1 MSKNQHKCSLPVK
14 DDSGLPKLA
23 PNAHWAKKLGRVL
36 RMLIVVNPNHTK
48 CKKLFRNKAEARK
61 ERKRH
66 ISGPHYF
73 VIHPLSTLDAILDA
87 TFVILWL
94 YFLIVEPLIN
104 FLGVEIID
112 SIVDVHRKVMTPIQ
126 LVLISLFFNRGYIDE
141 KNNRIVL
148 ESKKIIRRYLFT
160 YFIFDYLST
169 YFALEIP
176 AGWIIQREEI
186 KRIAEMTAYFI
197 RVFAYSVRI
206 PTVIEYMNYSL
217 GNLKFNKTLAS
228 LICHT
233 VKTYLILHIFS
244 FMIFVLPI
252 LYYIIRQSFPRRS
265 WIIKTAVYAMEPTQ
279 KYFAAFRLVFC
290 LFFGISYVY
299 IEVLNE
305 QIYAVIISFTGR
317 LYTLYLLADILS
329 MLGITGVSESKYQRS
344 MSSIQHYMANQH
356 LPDNIKQRVLR
367 YCKFKFEGQYFE
379 ENQIRSTLSDNLRAE
394 LFLFSARKIIQKVEL
409 FKQLPHSAIASIMEV
424 MKSETFSPNDIIV
437 TIGSEISEVYFVSS
451 GTVAVTNSAGYELCH
466 LDDGDEFGT
475 SCLFF
480 QKQKYAVVAI
490 ETTEVFVINKNEL
503 MEFVHPYPDVLNG
516 FYRSAK
522 ERLAKLKH
530 LGDRAATRDIDLF
543 RELESGNILEAR
555 EARLTADH

>member
-1 MSKNQHKCSLPVK
+1 MSKNQHRCSLPVK
-14 DDSGLPKLA
+14 DDYGLPKLA

-36 RMLIVVNPNHTK
+36 RKLIVVNPNHTR
-48 CKKLFRNKAEARK
+48 CKKLFRNKAEAMK
-61 ERKRH
+61 ERRRH

-73 VIHPLSTLDAILDA
+73 VIHPLSTLDAILNA

-94 YFLIVEPLIN
+94 YFLIVEPFVH
-104 FLGVEIID
+104 FLDIEISD
-112 SIVDVHRKVMTPIQ
+112 SVVDVHRKVMTPIQ
-126 LVLISLFFNRGYIDE
+126 LVLILLFFNRGYIDE

-169 YFALEIP
+169 YFALELP
-176 AGWIIQREEI
+176 ARWIIQREEI
-186 KRIAEMTAYFI
+186 KKIAELSAYFI

-217 GNLKFNKTLAS
+217 
-228 LICHT
+228 
-233 VKTYLILHIFS
+233 
-244 FMIFVLPI
+244 
-252 LYYIIRQSFPRRS
+252 
-265 WIIKTAVYAMEPTQ
+265 
-279 KYFAAFRLVFC
+279 
-290 LFFGISYVY
+290 
-299 IEVLNE
+299 
-305 QIYAVIISFTGR
+305 
-317 LYTLYLLADILS
+317 ADILS
-329 MLGITGVSESKYQRS
+329 MLGITDVSESMYQRN
-344 MSSIQHYMANQH
+344 MSTLQHYMANQH

-367 YCKFKFEGQYFE
+367 YCKYKFQGQYFE

-437 TIGSEISEVYFVSS
+437 TIGSEISEVYFISS

-503 MEFVHPYPDVLNG
+503 MEFVHPYPDVMNG

-543 RELESGNILEAR
+543 RELERGNILEAR
-555 EARLTADH
+555 EPRLTADH